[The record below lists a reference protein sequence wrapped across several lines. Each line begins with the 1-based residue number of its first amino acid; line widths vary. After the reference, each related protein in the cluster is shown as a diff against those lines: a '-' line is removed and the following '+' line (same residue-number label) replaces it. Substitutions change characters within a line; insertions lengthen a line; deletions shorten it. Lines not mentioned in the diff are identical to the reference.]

1 MNIKCD
7 GNHGGPRCGDP
18 GCWND
23 DPRELENEVRLLH
36 DRLNAITMWAIN
48 AAQALQ
54 DVVDEMVESH
64 GGEIKEDD
72 IDEA

>member
-48 AAQALQ
+48 
-54 DVVDEMVESH
+54 
-64 GGEIKEDD
+64 EDD
-72 IDEA
+72 IDEARLIKELEEILGEKREEKSHVD